1 VPAQFRR
8 GAATALAQM
17 RQDKLLELRGS
28 QFRWNPLPRLAFRH
42 LEHQS
47 NGILTGSLVSTK
59 TLSCCGL

>member
-1 VPAQFRR
+1 
-8 GAATALAQM
+8 M

-28 QFRWNPLPRLAFRH
+28 QFRWNPLPRLAFRP
-42 LEHQS
+42 HQS